1 MVQRP
6 VATACCEAPFAGAYF
21 GAALGYG
28 QQRTEITNETVGA
41 FSEGVKFKDTDGGFA
56 IGGYAGYN
64 WQHCCHP
71 FVFGVETDFNWLN
84 TKPTAFD
91 IEAGPG
97 GTETVSLQGRMDWFG
112 TLRVR
117 AGYVVHDNWL
127 LYATGGLAYAQVDHK
142 FNDDNV
148 NASSVAPGFGPFSQS
163 NKDTKAGWTVG
174 GGAEFLHDTH
184 WLLRAEALFVDLG
197 SETHSY
203 SPPALCAAQAECTAT
218 AKWDDQFWV
227 ARLGLAYKFDDTRAV
242 VPLK

>member
-1 MVQRP
+1 
-6 VATACCEAPFAGAYF
+6 
-21 GAALGYG
+21 LGYG

-41 FSEGVKFKDTDGGFA
+41 FTEGVKFRDTEGGFT

-84 TKPTAFD
+84 TSPTAFD
-91 IEAGPG
+91 IETPVTTPPFAGTA
-97 GTETVSLQGRMDWFG
+97 TETVSLQSRMDWFG

-127 LYATGGLAYAQVDHK
+127 LYATGGLAYAQIDHK

-148 NASSVAPGFGPFSQS
+148 NSSAGPGFGPFSQS
-163 NKDTKAGWTVG
+163 NTDTKAGWTVG
-174 GGAEFLHDTH
+174 GGAEFLHDNH

-203 SPPALCAAQAECTAT
+203 SPPALCAATPNCTAT

-227 ARLGLAYKFDDTRAV
+227 ARLGLAYKFDDPRPV